1 MSSCRVLSKMEQDFV
16 SNVGI
21 SSSEYGAR
29 LDSNP
34 AYGKA
39 DEVRVPLG
47 VSPYINNTLSGIT
60 GNDASLSE
68 FASSRSIANTESIE
82 SLGPNDYI
90 IISEGNKLHPN
101 IEKNHKENVIELPSR
116 IKYNDSNLMVNRI
129 YSVSSLGELPSAI
142 ERITDMTIHLE
153 GRSDGSSGTMNNS
166 KARSYY
172 RIGDKNEGFKKSV
185 HDNITSI
192 LRNSESKKSNDDIV
206 DVFLRLE
213 KIGDDS
219 DNLSE
224 YIKDITNTLLEYGN
238 SGNNKFRVHIKADKH
253 NEESIDTI
261 SEISKASNGR
271 IKLVFNTTSGAL
283 TVNKN
288 DDSIGISGSL
298 LMKISNYDSLDDI
311 KTMSALARIADLM
324 SDSKNRLIYSV
335 TAFSDKE
342 HNNEQRISRS
352 IKSKIK
358 VLNRNDYKHKGSSS
372 VEVVGH
378 NDNGMINAMVNPS
391 FKAMSKINHKD
402 NETTNESKMGSI
414 LNNLVSGTFV
424 GELTIG
430 DFVGKTLKEVLSS
443 SLSTSGAIYGDK
455 KVHDELVKGS
465 KLYNYLDAKYKD
477 GGKVNIPRLI
487 EELRE
492 IRDKKDRTAED
503 SARIAEIKFT
513 MANLIA
519 TEVTIPYFKVAVNML
534 SVVDNSVLKSKF
546 NEGTR
551 LLSIKHNESKRIL
564 SPENALNVIFTGMPI
579 DVMEVHR
586 VKGKYE
592 DRFRDTHRDMN
603 IIVDNET
610 SNKYKTFSKIWG
622 SSTHAVF
629 LSDYNL
635 NTMKKNIPMYKNG
648 KTTASYYTVI
658 TDIGNTAS
666 DYAGNGD
673 KSMSPSVKAKST
685 IDDMIADG
693 TTISGNDITLALSST
708 PLNHIGSNI
717 VSEIYRKGQGDSDRT
732 VIREMKE
739 ILSLDKKFHSAA
751 IKMTTPDGG
760 TTSKIN
766 RASYVLLY
774 LMNLR
779 DMIAEMGGRLT
790 TINATYTEGM
800 DTYAIIAA
808 QLLGIKVNVLVNPG
822 SESYEHKVREGG
834 TNSSKLEVSKF
845 NTDAVFDRLR
855 ELRNAVIEETLDGEE
870 REEGVKSNDEVFE
883 ESRAAMNE
891 AKKSPLAVSD
901 DSEAVSVQSRMPD
914 VEVRTRGTQLVAN
927 FINSLKAIPT
937 IVKNLNNEKNAIEG
951 KYTQEYGVS
960 DEDKS
965 RLEQINSDIK
975 LYRRINGNM
984 RDSYVVRLLDKEFS
998 KYEDKLESE
1007 LSKSEDDRDDYKI
1020 NKLREIIAN
1029 KGYIIENAKN
1039 VLKSGKIYSA
1049 ILEDFA
1055 GNKDGITYSNSENE
1069 VEENPD
1075 SEDTDEEARENSLFD
1090 WDSNNRPLSDG
1101 LTNKVLAL
1109 IYTIREVDASGE
1121 PIMTDIGELKYF
1133 DGYSILA
1140 KLNQLLP
1147 EAKDEEDFKRILE
1160 NISKTQIWGLDLY
1173 ERLTMNVDA
1182 YRSLF
1187 RSMFGGS
1194 MMYAIIT
1201 NDGRVRN
1208 LNERD
1213 GFQPSRSEING
1224 IIASGRTIGGTPV
1237 YTKDQAANERNA
1249 LGILGYVENEDGDI
1263 DGSDVEH
1270 NGTYTLIDPSAKQ
1283 EDIDKGKGRLNIHYL
1298 IGDEIFDLITLMD
1311 YQKSPNR
1318 DEIIEHNIN
1327 ALVGYLNSFGI
1338 DLSVDDIK
1346 NELFENGTYIPVVE
1360 ENEVGEKNH
1369 VAEGILSRILENAR
1383 LAANYMLKHMIQFD
1397 PKTGELKV
1405 NKIEP
1410 TGENARDIN
1419 IIASNVLAPFRS
1431 GQSHGKVVIDGR
1443 VLYSKIKSSYMSRL
1457 NKTLRRG
1464 DNESTSK
1471 YNERIRKEFDG
1482 SVYLTKSD
1490 THELNIGNL
1499 PTSHGWVGMM
1509 INDDSNYKDLFLK
1522 VIEVKRIQQYGKNTT
1537 ITPSKAQVKDL
1548 IHAIESMYTTRYGNS
1563 ENEFNKPY
1571 TALPIPVLA
1580 DSGHLQFVYARRV
1593 MPIRV
1598 NEPSI
1603 DGDDSFDMG
1612 IVYNR
1617 IGERHMFAN
1626 LSDRTKRNIMTRLIS
1641 EMRGDSIFN
1650 TGIHLMF
1657 STFMTEVERMK
1668 KLASIGGSTGN
1679 SVFDKKGKQFIYS
1692 PSVNKISI
1700 PDSIKTHL
1708 SGILKSQGESKN
1720 VSEDDIEEIKTIYDL
1735 IDVMTKMKLDDSVF
1749 EDVLNDSDM
1758 FHVLFEAI
1766 NKDMKDSVIEYHK
1779 YRNKEF
1785 GIRDNISNKISDMEE
1800 AIGKLDE
1807 FIAASAEGLS
1817 KMSFVER
1824 DDEFSKAY
1832 GTDYYSLKDESG
1844 NDNDLLFYIQY
1855 KYAFLLRDK
1864 LLDYIGDI
1872 EESGIATYVHSY
1884 GFEVA
1889 MRNAKYEILREL
1901 RNKYKDNY
1909 KDVYDDAVDAIEEN
1923 LIKGKNIDG
1932 DDEKYII
1939 SLENV
1944 INIMNKHTGG
1954 EEESGMYSY
1963 RDLAEYVINADYGM
1977 IQAIQLY
1984 TEDAAYYKSH
1994 VEFFKRIKEIYAQ
2007 SSPLSMASK
2016 KGLTGEIRLD
2026 EKSEHYKMV
2035 VIEDESVVSQSM
2047 SEFNSILSAAQ
2058 NASKV
2063 SQSEAK
2069 AIMEKYEGNSTTDG
2083 ASFRTMASMIEI
2095 LERAGNPNVR
2105 NLKAIM
2111 EKYNRGLAEMREKGL
2126 DSASQVSPENKL
2138 TMEDYG
2144 IVFNAFKPYYYGT
2157 NVHIHNGVKFRTPT
2171 QVKNSEVLL
2180 AVSGMLS
2187 YINGSGFTELQK
2199 YEMKANELGIDM
2211 IAFPSAIKVGGMGSY
2226 SKEYFLKLTKEDIDN
2241 EINGSSARAMLMPYK
2256 NYGEQQS
2263 IHLHSDVSSEG
2274 SQRRVLMPSGI
2285 DMDGKFIVND
2295 RELNGLDLYNEYH
2308 AVLTYRLLNSLE
2320 KVREVLSGDNSGIGG
2335 NKALSE
2341 FLINE
2346 ARKTERLAGSD
2357 ILRHFELDENNRFK
2371 IPITDPAIAAVVEP
2385 MISSF
2390 IRKNMGGRKVRGT
2403 TLVQFTSFSMQ
2414 EDLRTVASGTIVT
2427 KENPDGFFVEDLRDY
2442 FERVVLN
2449 TGRFNGEEYDE
2460 SKYDLFIKNNVK
2472 EGSIGIQYM
2481 EAIMP
2486 AMYEELISDFMDEN
2500 GFIDPTLLPKG
2511 ALESIGFRTPTEDK
2525 YSILSLKIKA
2535 FSPSTTGG
2543 NIILPSDITTITGA
2557 DFDIDKIYMV
2567 IKNLEFLG
2575 REDIEEEFFSD
2586 KPDAT
2591 EEEKVNKILELIYEN
2606 LNEKSKHTV
2615 TSEGEKTYRENKAK
2629 ELAIAVYK
2637 GEKRIPREIQYN
2649 PNLSDENRPE
2659 DMTLEQLDNW
2669 LMDLSLAIMRS
2680 PSNAYKAITP
2690 GGFDE
2695 LRAYSRVSIISNGY
2709 SREDILRSVKE
2720 VAKDRDEEAPK
2731 IGQNQDIVD
2740 FLYDLEFD
2748 FLEDII
2754 DKLSIGDR
2762 FISASSQ
2769 SKIFRNM
2776 SAGRQDV
2783 GISANAVTAHAKM
2796 SRMGLTLRKPIK
2808 FLGKKY
2814 YTIDAEKNEDR
2825 VDISKI
2831 LGMLTAAAPDTGKD
2845 PVLEDINFNP
2855 ENASYFLAMVRMG
2868 VGIRKVVKFMANK
2881 HVRSIMSKIKRF
2893 NSDDEISEIMS
2904 LINEYVSE
2912 IERRQKSEID
2922 KEKKGPNGVD
2932 ISVSKRNIWEDVM
2945 GIELSSDM
2953 MSSIADKSNDEGL
2966 EPNEYIAI
2974 LNFLR
2979 DMAVYQ
2985 SELNTLSTLWKFDT
2999 NKGFFGPSYARVA
3012 HQMYAMKSLRERSSK
3027 RTYPIE
3033 GISSFLEKLAG
3044 IEQKIKDRDI
3054 SSQELATLINE
3065 TGAPIVASYYVTG
3078 IVAASEI
3085 IKDNALALSEDFN
3098 SILYGE
3104 DSLSSMVTSL
3114 SEDMLSDAVKAYSL
3128 FKVSRAET
3136 LFKDKENRQAS
3147 GYYYSGFPSEFD
3159 RFVTLNKDTIGHLDM
3174 FRIMYVDH
3182 SSNERNGVI
3191 KLNEG
3196 IEMTPETRAAFQDSW
3211 IELYSMGGEYT
3222 AMAIKLAV
3230 YSIMSSGFNYRA
3242 DKFSTLIPVS
3252 ILEALDGY
3260 MDSIGPDSGLTGLEK
3275 ERFLRQF
3282 MLHSLNKQY
3291 ANKISRSINIS
3302 KRRNGVT
3309 IDFSKLVDEG
3319 MIVLDLKN
3327 SSNKRAIFMKN
3338 SDTGSKHLARYLRVY
3353 TGSDKNGFVAF
3364 ELYSSSKSAAVYRPV
3379 DSLGAED
3386 FSNEYNAL
3394 FDEVLSAVEANK
3406 VDMGKVINATRD
3418 MEKDSIVQSSIRDV
3432 FDAVDRGQYE
3442 EVDWLISTMLSN
3454 IASHGNF
3461 TKGINIMELVNRY
3474 VSEFENEIKKSSI
3487 GGDSFERFK
3496 SAITEY
3502 IERLSSEKVIDKNG
3516 NIIC

>member
-1 MSSCRVLSKMEQDFV
+1 MSNYRIPSEREKEFTSK
-16 SNVGI
+16 VGI
-21 SSSEYGAR
+21 SGSEYGAK
-29 LDSNP
+29 LM
-34 AYGKA
+34 
-39 DEVRVPLG
+39 L
-47 VSPYINNTLSGIT
+47 NN
-60 GNDASLSE
+60 
-68 FASSRSIANTESIE
+68 
-82 SLGPNDYI
+82 
-90 IISEGNKLHPN
+90 
-101 IEKNHKENVIELPSR
+101 
-116 IKYNDSNLMVNRI
+116 
-129 YSVSSLGELPSAI
+129 
-142 ERITDMTIHLE
+142 
-153 GRSDGSSGTMNNS
+153 
-166 KARSYY
+166 
-172 RIGDKNEGFKKSV
+172 
-185 HDNITSI
+185 
-192 LRNSESKKSNDDIV
+192 
-206 DVFLRLE
+206 
-213 KIGDDS
+213 
-219 DNLSE
+219 
-224 YIKDITNTLLEYGN
+224 
-238 SGNNKFRVHIKADKH
+238 
-253 NEESIDTI
+253 
-261 SEISKASNGR
+261 
-271 IKLVFNTTSGAL
+271 
-283 TVNKN
+283 
-288 DDSIGISGSL
+288 
-298 LMKISNYDSLDDI
+298 
-311 KTMSALARIADLM
+311 
-324 SDSKNRLIYSV
+324 NRLIYGITS
-335 TAFSDKE
+335 FRNKE
-342 HNNEQRISRS
+342 QNNEYYISRS

-358 VLNRNDYKHKGSSS
+358 VLNRNDYKHKGGSSI
-372 VEVVGH
+372 EVVGH
-378 NDNGMINAMVNPS
+378 NDNGMINAMINPS
-391 FKAMSKINHKD
+391 FKAMSKIDHKE
-402 NETTNESKMGSI
+402 NKTTNESKMGSI
-414 LNNLVSGTFV
+414 LNNLVSGTFI

-455 KVHDELVKGS
+455 KVHDEIVKGS

-477 GGKVNIPRLI
+477 DSKVNIPRLV
-487 EELRE
+487 EELRD

-519 TEVTIPYFKVAVNML
+519 TEVTIPYFKVAVNTL
-534 SVVDNSVLKSKF
+534 SVVDNSALKSKF

-551 LLSIKHNESKRIL
+551 LLSIEHNESKRIL
-564 SPENALNVIFTGMPI
+564 SPENALNIIFTGMPI

-610 SNKYKTFSKIWG
+610 SNRYKTFSKIWG

-635 NTMKKNIPMYKNG
+635 NTIKKNIPMYKNG

-760 TTSKIN
+760 ITSKIN

-774 LMNLR
+774 LMHMR

-790 TINATYTEGM
+790 TINTTYTEGM
-800 DTYAIIAA
+800 DTYAIISA

-927 FINSLKAIPT
+927 FINSLKAMPT

-951 KYTQEYGVS
+951 KYTQEHGIS

-965 RLEQINSDIK
+965 RLEQINSDLK

-984 RDSYVVRLLDKEFS
+984 RDSYAVRLLDKEFS

-1020 NKLREIIAN
+1020 DKLREIIAN

-1055 GNKDGITYSNSENE
+1055 GNKDGITYSNTENE
-1069 VEENPD
+1069 IEENPD

-1147 EAKDEEDFKRILE
+1147 EAKDEEDFKRILKS
-1160 NISKTQIWGLDLY
+1160 ISKTQIWGKSLY
-1173 ERLTMNVDA
+1173 KRLNMNIDA

-1360 ENEVGEKNH
+1360 ENEVGEKIH

-1410 TGENARDIN
+1410 TGENSRDIN

-1431 GQSHGKVVIDGR
+1431 GQSHGKVVIDGK
-1443 VLYSKIKSSYMSRL
+1443 VLYGKIKSSYMSRV
-1457 NKTLRRG
+1457 NKILRRG

-1490 THELNIGNL
+1490 AYESNVGNL

-1509 INDDSNYKDLFLK
+1509 VHDDSNYKDLFLN

-1548 IHAIESMYTTRYGNS
+1548 IHAIESMYMTRYGNG

-1580 DSGHLQFVYARRV
+1580 DSGHLQFMYTRRV

-1612 IVYNR
+1612 SVYNR

-1668 KLASIGGSTGN
+1668 KLASVGGSTGN

-1708 SGILKSQGESKN
+1708 HGILKTKGKTKGI
-1720 VSEDDIEEIKTIYDL
+1720 SEASINKIKTIYDL

-1749 EDVLNDSDM
+1749 EDVLNDRDM

-1785 GIRDNISNKISDMEE
+1785 GIHDNISNKISDIEE
-1800 AIGKLDE
+1800 AIGKLDK

-1824 DDEFSKAY
+1824 DDEFSNTY
-1832 GTDYYSLKDESG
+1832 GTEYYSLKDKSG
-1844 NDNDLLFYIQY
+1844 NDDDLLFYIQY

-1864 LLDYIGDI
+1864 LLDYIGGI

-1889 MRNAKYEILREL
+1889 MRDAKYEILREL

-1909 KDVYDDAVDAIEEN
+1909 KDVYDDARDAIEEN

-1932 DDEKYII
+1932 NDEKYII
-1939 SLENV
+1939 SLEDV
-1944 INIMNKHTGG
+1944 INIMNEHTKG

-1963 RDLAEYVINADYGM
+1963 RDLAEYVVNADYGM

-1984 TEDAAYYKSH
+1984 TEDAAYYKSQ

-2016 KGLTGEIRLD
+2016 KGLAGEIRLD

-2058 NASKV
+2058 NASKM

-2126 DSASQVSPENKL
+2126 DNASQVSPENKL

-2144 IVFNAFKPYYYGT
+2144 MVFNAFKPYYYGT

-2226 SKEYFLKLTKEDIDN
+2226 SKEDFLKLTKSDIDN

-2274 SQRRVLMPSGI
+2274 SQRRVLTPSGI
-2285 DMDGKFIVND
+2285 DMDGKFIVNN

-2427 KENPDGFFVEDLRDY
+2427 KDNPDGLFVEDLRDY

-2567 IKNLEFLG
+2567 IKNLEFLSIKDF
-2575 REDIEEEFFSD
+2575 EKMYFSD
-2586 KPDAT
+2586 KPDLT
-2591 EEEKVNKILELIYEN
+2591 REDKKRIIKDVIKENIDDKKVEYI
-2606 LNEKSKHTV
+2606 V
-2615 TSEGEKTYRENKAK
+2615 TSEEEDDEIDNKIDK
-2629 ELAIAVYK
+2629 LAEDILDGKKSV
-2637 GEKRIPREIQYN
+2637 PREIQYN
-2649 PNLSDENRPE
+2649 PELSDENRPE

-2680 PSNAYKAITP
+2680 PSNAYKVITP
-2690 GGFDE
+2690 RDYTRLKKLALVTQVINNFNRNDIIKAMTLHKVTTLTNKTIYDSLSAE
-2695 LRAYSRVSIISNGY
+2695 DVSIKQID
-2709 SREDILRSVKE
+2709 DILCS
-2720 VAKDRDEEAPK
+2720 
-2731 IGQNQDIVD
+2731 
-2740 FLYDLEFD
+2740 
-2748 FLEDII
+2748 
-2754 DKLSIGDR
+2754 LSIIKPK
-2762 FISASSQ
+2762 FISAIHQ
-2769 SKIFRNM
+2769 SKVFAYM
-2776 SAGRQDV
+2776 STIKANV
-2783 GISANAVTAHAKM
+2783 AISSNAVTAHAKM
-2796 SRMGLTLRKPIK
+2796 NKMNLTLKNGIE
-2808 FLGKKY
+2808 FLDKIY
-2814 YTIDAEKNEDR
+2814 YKVDHTYDEKQR
-2825 VDISKI
+2825 YISRT
-2831 LGMLTAAAPDTGKD
+2831 LAMLISVATDKDTMFEN
-2845 PVLEDINFNP
+2845 LNIN
-2855 ENASYFLAMVRMG
+2855 SYFLAMVRL
-2868 VGIRKVVKFMANK
+2868 GIDVNNIVKFIANK
-2881 HVRSIMSKIKRF
+2881 HVKNILSAVKRSSIKE
-2893 NSDDEISEIMS
+2893 EISEIEN
-2904 LINEYVSE
+2904 LINKHNY
-2912 IERRQKSEID
+2912 
-2922 KEKKGPNGVD
+2922 NLY
-2932 ISVSKRNIWEDVM
+2932 KRHIAHSD
-2945 GIELSSDM
+2945 GIEQDKTLRKDILDKATTYKLTEETMNEISSR
-2953 MSSIADKSNDEGL
+2953 SHDEISDEQTL
-2966 EPNEYIAI
+2966 AI
-2974 LNFLR
+2974 LNFLIKL
-2979 DMAVYQ
+2979 APIQ
-2985 SELNTLSTLWKFDT
+2985 AELNKVTSLWKFDT
-2999 NKGFFGPSYARVA
+2999 NKGFFGPNYSRVA
-3012 HQMYAMKSLRERSSK
+3012 YQMYTMESLKNRASK
-3027 RTYPIE
+3027 ISYPIE
-3033 GISSFLEKLAG
+3033 GISSFLESVSA
-3044 IEQKIKDRDI
+3044 IEGVIKNEDPSYEEI
-3054 SSQELATLINE
+3054 ANMINS
-3065 TGAPIVASYYVTG
+3065 TGAPIIASYYLTG
-3078 IVAASEI
+3078 IVAASEV
-3085 IKDNALALSEDFN
+3085 IKDNAPALSDDFN
-3098 SILYGE
+3098 SVLYGE
-3104 DSLSSMVTSL
+3104 NSISSMVTSM
-3114 SEDMLSDAVKAYSL
+3114 SEDIMSDAVKAYSL
-3128 FKVSRAET
+3128 FKVSRAES
-3136 LFKDKENRQAS
+3136 LFKDRYGNQAS
-3147 GYYYSGFPSEFD
+3147 KYYYSGFPGEFN
-3159 RFVTLNKDTIGHLDM
+3159 RFVTLNKDDIGHLDI

-3182 SSNERNGVI
+3182 SRNEGNGVI

-3196 IEMTPETRAAFQDSW
+3196 IEMTPETRAAFQSSW
-3211 IELYSMGGEYT
+3211 IELYSMGGKYQ
-3222 AMAIKLAV
+3222 AMALKLAV

-3242 DKFSTLIPVS
+3242 DKFSTLIPIS

-3260 MDSIGPDSGLTGLEK
+3260 MDSIGPDSGLTDLERK
-3275 ERFLRQF
+3275 RFIRQF
-3282 MLHSLNKQY
+3282 MLHSLNKSY
-3291 ANKISRSINIS
+3291 SNRMSKSIDLSNK
-3302 KRRNGVT
+3302 RNGIT
-3309 IDFSKLVDEG
+3309 IDFGTLINEG
-3319 MIVLDLKN
+3319 MLVFDLKN
-3327 SSNKRAIFMKN
+3327 KKNKSAIFMKN
-3338 SDTGSKHLARYLRVY
+3338 TDTGSRYPARYIKVY
-3353 TGSDKNGFVAF
+3353 TTRYKDSFVAF
-3364 ELYSSSKSAAVYRPV
+3364 ELYADSGGTAVYRPV
-3379 DSLGAED
+3379 DSLGADD
-3386 FSNEYNAL
+3386 FSNEYSAL
-3394 FDEVLSAVEANK
+3394 FDDISSAVEYNRA
-3406 VDMGKVINATRD
+3406 DIGKVIKVAAD
-3418 MEKDSIVQSSIRDV
+3418 MQNEDAISNSIRDV
-3432 FDAVDRGQYE
+3432 FDAVNKNQDD
-3442 EVDWLISTMLSN
+3442 EVDGLIAKMLST
-3454 IASHGNF
+3454 IASTGDFSNN
-3461 TKGINIMELVNRY
+3461 TNMVEAVNRY
-3474 VSEFENEIKKSSI
+3474 VREVEDEIKKSSI
-3487 GGDSFERFK
+3487 SRESFEK
-3496 SAITEY
+3496 SKNAITEY
-3502 IERLSSEKVIDKNG
+3502 IARISAEPVVDGEGNVICK
-3516 NIIC
+3516 

>member
-1 MSSCRVLSKMEQDFV
+1 MSNYRIPSEREKEFTSKA
-16 SNVGI
+16 GI
-21 SSSEYGAR
+21 SGSEYGAK
-29 LDSNP
+29 LM
-34 AYGKA
+34 
-39 DEVRVPLG
+39 L
-47 VSPYINNTLSGIT
+47 NN
-60 GNDASLSE
+60 
-68 FASSRSIANTESIE
+68 
-82 SLGPNDYI
+82 
-90 IISEGNKLHPN
+90 
-101 IEKNHKENVIELPSR
+101 
-116 IKYNDSNLMVNRI
+116 
-129 YSVSSLGELPSAI
+129 
-142 ERITDMTIHLE
+142 
-153 GRSDGSSGTMNNS
+153 
-166 KARSYY
+166 
-172 RIGDKNEGFKKSV
+172 
-185 HDNITSI
+185 
-192 LRNSESKKSNDDIV
+192 
-206 DVFLRLE
+206 
-213 KIGDDS
+213 
-219 DNLSE
+219 
-224 YIKDITNTLLEYGN
+224 
-238 SGNNKFRVHIKADKH
+238 
-253 NEESIDTI
+253 
-261 SEISKASNGR
+261 
-271 IKLVFNTTSGAL
+271 
-283 TVNKN
+283 
-288 DDSIGISGSL
+288 
-298 LMKISNYDSLDDI
+298 
-311 KTMSALARIADLM
+311 
-324 SDSKNRLIYSV
+324 NRLIYGITS
-335 TAFSDKE
+335 FRNKE
-342 HNNEQRISRS
+342 QNNEYYISKS
-352 IKSKIK
+352 IKNKLN
-358 VLNRNDYKHKGSSS
+358 VLNRNDYQSRANND
-372 VEVVGH
+372 VEIVDPNG
-378 NDNGMINAMVNPS
+378 NGMINTMAKDS
-391 FKAMSKINHKD
+391 FKAMSKIDHKE
-402 NETTNESKMGSI
+402 NKTTNGSKMGSI
-414 LNNLVSGTFV
+414 LGNLVSGTFI
-424 GELTIG
+424 GELTIEE
-430 DFVGKTLKEVLSS
+430 FVGKTLKDVLSN

-455 KVHDELVKGS
+455 KVHDEIVKGS
-465 KLYNYLDAKYKD
+465 KIYNYLDAKYKND
-477 GGKVNIPRLI
+477 SKVDIPGLV

-492 IRDKKDRTAED
+492 IRDKSNRTDDD

-519 TEVTIPYFKVAVNML
+519 MEITIPYFKVAVNTL
-534 SVVDNSVLKSKF
+534 SVVDNSALKSKF
-546 NEGTR
+546 NNGTR
-551 LLSIKHNESKRIL
+551 LLSLEHNELKRIL

-592 DRFRDTHRDMN
+592 DKFRGTHRDMN
-603 IIVDNET
+603 IVVDDET
-610 SNKYKTFSKIWG
+610 SNRYKTFSKIWG

-635 NTMKKNIPMYKNG
+635 NTNKKNIPMYKNG

-658 TDIGNTAS
+658 TGVGSTLS
-666 DYAGNGD
+666 DYIGSGD
-673 KSMSPSVKAKST
+673 KSMSPYVKAKLT

-693 TTISGNDITLALSST
+693 TTISGNDITLALSAT
-708 PLNHIGSNI
+708 PLNEIGDDIISK
-717 VSEIYRKGQGDSDRT
+717 IYRKGQGDSDRT
-732 VIREMKE
+732 IVREMKE
-739 ILSLDKKFHSAA
+739 ILNTDITLHSVA
-751 IKMTTPDGG
+751 IMMKNPDG
-760 TTSKIN
+760 SRANKKIN
-766 RASYVLLY
+766 RSSYVLSY

-790 TINATYTEGM
+790 TINTTYSEGM
-800 DTYAIIAA
+800 DTYAILAA
-808 QLLGIKVNVLVNPG
+808 QLLGIKVNVLINPG
-822 SESYEHKVREGG
+822 SESYKPKVREGG
-834 TNSSKLEVSKF
+834 TNSLKLETSKF
-845 NTDAVFDRLR
+845 NTDAVFDRLK
-855 ELRNAVIEETLDGEE
+855 ELRNVVIEETLDEGE
-870 REEGVKSNDEVFE
+870 RDSKIKDDDEAFK
-883 ESRAAMNE
+883 ESRIAMDRSKE
-891 AKKSPLAVSD
+891 SPLLVSN
-901 DSEAVSVQSRMPD
+901 DSEAVSVQGRMSD
-914 VEVRTRGTQLVAN
+914 VEVKTRGSQLVAN

-937 IVKNLNNEKNAIEG
+937 IVKSLNNEKNDIEG
-951 KYTQEYGVS
+951 KYTQEYGIS

-965 RLEQINSDIK
+965 RLEQINSDLK
-975 LYRRINGNM
+975 LYSRINGNM

-1007 LSKSEDDRDDYKI
+1007 LSKDEDDRDDYKI

-1069 VEENPD
+1069 IEENPD

-1160 NISKTQIWGLDLY
+1160 NISKTQIWGKALY
-1173 ERLTMNVDA
+1173 KRLNMNIDA

-1194 MMYAIIT
+1194 MLYAIVT
-1201 NDGRVRN
+1201 NDGRLRV

-1213 GFQPSRSEING
+1213 GFQPARSEING

-1237 YTKDQAANERNA
+1237 YTKDRAANERNA

-1263 DGSDVEH
+1263 DGSDIKH

-1283 EDIDKGKGRLNIHYL
+1283 EDIDNGRGQLNIHYL
-1298 IGDEIFDLITLMD
+1298 TGSNIFKLITLMD
-1311 YQKSPNR
+1311 NQKSPNR

-1346 NELFENGTYIPVVE
+1346 NELFENGTYVPIVE
-1360 ENEVGEKNH
+1360 KNEVGENVH
-1369 VAEGILSRILENAR
+1369 VAKGILSGILENAR

-1397 PKTGELKV
+1397 PRTGELKV
-1405 NKIEP
+1405 DKIEP
-1410 TGENARDIN
+1410 TGANARDIN

-1431 GQSHGKVVIDGR
+1431 GQSLGKIVIDGK
-1443 VLYSKIKSSYMSRL
+1443 VFYGKIKSSYMSNV
-1457 NKTLRRG
+1457 NKILRRG

-1490 THELNIGNL
+1490 TDESNVGNL

-1509 INDDSNYKDLFLK
+1509 IHDDSNYKDLFLK
-1522 VIEVKRIQQYGKNTT
+1522 VIEVKRIQQYGRNTT

-1548 IHAIESMYTTRYGNS
+1548 IHAIESMYMTRYGNG
-1563 ENEFNKPY
+1563 ENEFYKPY

-1580 DSGHLQFVYARRV
+1580 DSGHLQFIYTRRV
-1593 MPIRV
+1593 MPLRV

-1603 DGDDSFDMG
+1603 DGDTSFDMDS
-1612 IVYNR
+1612 VYDR

-1641 EMRGDSIFN
+1641 EMRGESIFN

-1668 KLASIGGSTGN
+1668 KLSSVGGSTGN

-1692 PSVNKISI
+1692 PSLNKISI
-1700 PDSIKTHL
+1700 PDSIKEHL
-1708 SGILKSQGESKN
+1708 SGILNAKGKTKG
-1720 VSEDDIEEIKTIYDL
+1720 VSEAGIKKIKTIYDL

-1749 EDVLNDSDM
+1749 EDVLNNMDM
-1758 FHVLFEAI
+1758 FHVVFEAI

-1785 GIRDNISNKISDMEE
+1785 GIHDNISSKISDIEE
-1800 AIGKLDE
+1800 AVEKLDK
-1807 FIAASAEGLS
+1807 FIAASAEELS

-1824 DDEFSKAY
+1824 DDEFSNNY
-1832 GTDYYSLKDESG
+1832 GTEYYSLKNKSN
-1844 NDNDLLFYIQY
+1844 NDDDLLYYIQY

-1872 EESGIATYVHSY
+1872 EKSGIATYVHSY

-1901 RNKYKDNY
+1901 RNEYKEDY
-1909 KDVYDDAVDAIEEN
+1909 KDVHDIARSVIEKN
-1923 LIKGKNIDG
+1923 LIKGKNISG
-1932 DDEKYII
+1932 ADEKHII
-1939 SLENV
+1939 SLENT
-1944 INIMNKHTGG
+1944 INIMNEHTKE

-1963 RDLAEYVINADYGM
+1963 KDLAEYVVNADYGT

-1984 TEDAAYYKSH
+1984 TEDAAYYKSQ

-2016 KGLTGEIRLD
+2016 KGLAGEIRLD

-2035 VIEDESVVSQSM
+2035 VIEDESVASQSM

-2058 NASKV
+2058 DAGKM

-2069 AIMEKYEGNSTTDG
+2069 AIMEKYEENSTTDG

-2111 EKYNRGLAEMREKGL
+2111 EKYNRGLAEMREKDL
-2126 DSASQVSPENKL
+2126 DDASQVSPENKL

-2144 IVFNAFKPYYYGT
+2144 MVFNAFKPYYYGT
-2157 NVHIHNGVKFRTPT
+2157 NVHIHNGVKFRSPT

-2199 YEMKANELGIDM
+2199 YEMKANELGVDM

-2226 SKEYFLKLTKEDIDN
+2226 SKEDFLKLTKDDIDN

-2274 SQRRVLMPSGI
+2274 SQRRVLTPSGI
-2285 DMDGKFIVND
+2285 DMDGTFIVNN

-2414 EDLRTVASGTIVT
+2414 EDLRTVASGTIIT

-2460 SKYDLFIKNNVK
+2460 SQYDLFIKDNVK

-2575 REDIEEEFFSD
+2575 RDDIEKEFFSD

-2591 EEEKVNKILELIYEN
+2591 KEEKIGKILGLIYEN
-2606 LNEKSKHTV
+2606 LNAKSKYTV
-2615 TSEGEKTYRENKAK
+2615 TSEGEKTDREKKAL
-2629 ELAIAVYK
+2629 ELAIAVYN
-2637 GEKRIPREIQYN
+2637 GEKRVPREIQYD
-2649 PNLSDENRPE
+2649 PELSDENRPE
-2659 DMTLEQLDNW
+2659 DMSLEQLDNW
-2669 LMDLSLAIMRS
+2669 LIDLSLAIMRS
-2680 PSNAYKAITP
+2680 PSNAYKVITP
-2690 GGFDE
+2690 RDYTRLKKLALVTQVINNFNRNDIIKAMTLHKVTTLTNKTIYDSLSAE
-2695 LRAYSRVSIISNGY
+2695 DVSIKQID
-2709 SREDILRSVKE
+2709 DILCSLSRIK
-2720 VAKDRDEEAPK
+2720 PK
-2731 IGQNQDIVD
+2731 
-2740 FLYDLEFD
+2740 
-2748 FLEDII
+2748 
-2754 DKLSIGDR
+2754 
-2762 FISASSQ
+2762 FISAIHQ
-2769 SKIFRNM
+2769 SKVFAYM
-2776 SAGRQDV
+2776 STIKANV
-2783 GISANAVTAHAKM
+2783 AISSNAVTAHAKM
-2796 SRMGLTLRKPIK
+2796 NKMNLTLKNGIE
-2808 FLGKKY
+2808 FLDKIY
-2814 YTIDAEKNEDR
+2814 YKVDHTYDEKQR
-2825 VDISKI
+2825 YISRT
-2831 LGMLTAAAPDTGKD
+2831 LAMLISVATDKDTMFEN
-2845 PVLEDINFNP
+2845 LNIN
-2855 ENASYFLAMVRMG
+2855 SYFLAMVRL
-2868 VGIRKVVKFMANK
+2868 GIDVNNIVKFIANK
-2881 HVRSIMSKIKRF
+2881 HVRNILSAVKRSSIKE
-2893 NSDDEISEIMS
+2893 EISEIEN
-2904 LINEYVSE
+2904 LINKHNY
-2912 IERRQKSEID
+2912 
-2922 KEKKGPNGVD
+2922 NLY
-2932 ISVSKRNIWEDVM
+2932 KRHIAHSD
-2945 GIELSSDM
+2945 GIEQDKTLRKDILDKATTYKLTEETMNEISSR
-2953 MSSIADKSNDEGL
+2953 SHDEISDEQTL
-2966 EPNEYIAI
+2966 AI
-2974 LNFLR
+2974 LNFLIKL
-2979 DMAVYQ
+2979 APIQ
-2985 SELNTLSTLWKFDT
+2985 AELNKVTSLWKFDT
-2999 NKGFFGPSYARVA
+2999 NKGFFGPNYSRVA
-3012 HQMYAMKSLRERSSK
+3012 YQIYAMKVLRERSSK
-3027 RTYPIE
+3027 VTYPIE
-3033 GISSFLEKLAG
+3033 GINSFLENLAG
-3044 IEQKIKDRDI
+3044 IEYKMKTSDI
-3054 SSQELATLINE
+3054 SHQELAKMIND
-3065 TGAPIVASYYVTG
+3065 TGAPIIASYYTTG
-3078 IVAASEI
+3078 IIAASAV
-3085 IKDNALALSEDFN
+3085 IKDNALALSDDFN

-3104 DSLSSMVTSL
+3104 DSISSMVTSV
-3114 SEDMLSDAVKAYSL
+3114 SENIMSDAVKAYSL
-3128 FKVSRAET
+3128 FKLSRAES
-3136 LFKDKENRQAS
+3136 LFKDKYGNQAS
-3147 GYYYSGFPSEFD
+3147 KYYYSGFPSEFN
-3159 RFVTLNKDTIGHLDM
+3159 RFVTLNKDDIGHLDI

-3182 SSNERNGVI
+3182 SRNEGNGVI

-3196 IEMTPETRAAFQDSW
+3196 IEMTPETRAAFQSSW
-3211 IELYSMGGEYT
+3211 IELYSMGGKYQ
-3222 AMAIKLAV
+3222 AMALKLAV

-3242 DKFSTLIPVS
+3242 DKFSTLIPIS

-3260 MDSIGPDSGLTGLEK
+3260 MDSIGPDSGLTDLERK
-3275 ERFLRQF
+3275 RFIRQF
-3282 MLHSLNKQY
+3282 MLHSLSKSYSNRMSKSIDLSNK
-3291 ANKISRSINIS
+3291 
-3302 KRRNGVT
+3302 RNGIT
-3309 IDFSKLVDEG
+3309 IDFGTLINEG
-3319 MIVLDLKN
+3319 MLVFDLKN
-3327 SSNKRAIFMKN
+3327 KKNKSAIFMKN
-3338 SDTGSKHLARYLRVY
+3338 TDTGSRYPARYIKVY
-3353 TGSDKNGFVAF
+3353 TTRYKDSFVAF
-3364 ELYSSSKSAAVYRPV
+3364 ELYSSSKSTVVYKPV

-3386 FSNEYNAL
+3386 FSNEYSAL
-3394 FDEVLSAVEANK
+3394 FDDISSAVEYNRA
-3406 VDMGKVINATRD
+3406 DIGKVIKVAAD
-3418 MEKDSIVQSSIRDV
+3418 MQNEDAISNSIRDV
-3432 FDAVDRGQYE
+3432 FDAVDKNQDD
-3442 EVDWLISTMLSN
+3442 EVDGLIAKMLST
-3454 IASHGNF
+3454 IASSEDFGDN
-3461 TKGINIMELVNRY
+3461 INMIEAVNKY
-3474 VSEFENEIKKSSI
+3474 VREVGDEIKRSSI
-3487 GGDSFERFK
+3487 SGESFEK
-3496 SAITEY
+3496 SKNAITEY
-3502 IERLSSEKVIDKNG
+3502 IARISAEPVVDGEGNVICK
-3516 NIIC
+3516 